1 MTEKVQL
8 NATVSDDL
16 IGKRLDQA
24 VAELFPEYSR
34 SRLQGWIK
42 EGALT
47 VDGQIKRPRDK
58 LFGGEQLAIDAEL
71 DVIDQ
76 YKAVEM
82 PLDIV
87 YEDDD
92 IMIINKPANLVVH
105 PAAGHWE
112 DTLLNGLLH
121 YCPEIAQVPRAGIV
135 HRLDMDTTGLMVVAK
150 TIQAQTELVSQLQ
163 DRSMG
168 REYEAVVAGVMT
180 GGGTVDEPLG
190 RHSRNRQKMAVVGL
204 GKEAVTHYRVLTKFR
219 AHTHIR
225 LKLETGRTHQ
235 IRVHMS
241 HINYPLVGDQLYG
254 GRFRLPKGVT
264 PQLLSKLK
272 GFQRQALHAKRL
284 ELFHPATGEL
294 MSWEVDLPEDMQRLL
309 NSLKKDAEYHEID
322 L

>member
-1 MTEKVQL
+1 MTEQVQL
-8 NATVSDDL
+8 SAVVPDEQV
-16 IGKRLDQA
+16 GKRLDQA

-42 EGALT
+42 DGSLT
-47 VDGQIKRPRDK
+47 VDGQSKRPRDK
-58 LFGGEQLAIDAEL
+58 LMGGEEISINAEL

-76 YKAVEM
+76 YKPVEM
-82 PLDIV
+82 PLNII

-92 IMIINKPANLVVH
+92 ILIINKPAGLVVH
-105 PAAGHWE
+105 PAAGHWD

-150 TIQAQTELVSQLQ
+150 TIQAQTELVTQLQ
-163 DRSMG
+163 ERSMG
-168 REYEAVVAGVMT
+168 REYEAVVNGVMT
-180 GGGTVDEPLG
+180 GGGTVDEPMG

-204 GKEAVTHYRVLTKFR
+204 GKEAITHYRVLNKFR

-235 IRVHMS
+235 IRVHMDY
-241 HINYPLVGDQLYG
+241 INYPLVGDQLYG
-254 GRFRLPKGVT
+254 GRFRLPKGIS
-264 PQLLSKLK
+264 PRLQERLKQLK
-272 GFQRQALHAKRL
+272 RQALHAKRL
-284 ELFHPATGEL
+284 ELWHPATGEL
-294 MSWEVDLPEDMQRLL
+294 MSWEVDLPDDLEQLL
-309 NSLKKDAEYHEID
+309 GSLKKDADYHEID